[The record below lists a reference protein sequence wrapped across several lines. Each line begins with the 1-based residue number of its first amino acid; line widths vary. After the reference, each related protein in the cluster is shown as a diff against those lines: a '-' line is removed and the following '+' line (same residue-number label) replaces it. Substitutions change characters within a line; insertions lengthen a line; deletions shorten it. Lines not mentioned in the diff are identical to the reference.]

1 MACSNALTFASR
13 GGNAR
18 GIAPLSVYVSL
29 SVCLSLSVSLCVS
42 VCGELSIGPDQWVP
56 QPNRSDWEVVYDSY
70 SKHGAVIYSS
80 HWMGWSPC
88 PAPCG
93 ARDTHIGIHI
103 KHTGANVV

>member
-1 MACSNALTFASR
+1 MLVVL
-13 GGNAR
+13 
-18 GIAPLSVYVSL
+18 PLVCLCLSL
-29 SVCLSLSVSLCVS
+29 SVCLSVSLSLCVS